1 MSLELYLSFVL
12 ATMVVLTIPGPT
24 VILVVSYALVH
35 GWRSALA
42 SVAGVGLGD
51 LTSVTLSL
59 IGLGAVLAVSATL
72 FTVLKWIGAAYLV
85 WLGIK
90 LWRSRPEISAASDA
104 AGTMDPGAA
113 AARRAQRRTM
123 FTRAWVVTSLNP
135 KAIAFYVAFMPHFVA
150 PDAPVVPQLVL
161 LGATFVILG
170 MINALLYAVF
180 ASGVRRG
187 LRSEQ
192 ALTWVNRIG
201 GSCLIGAGLM
211 TAAIRRAD

>member
-35 GWRSALA
+35 GWRAALA

-72 FTVLKWIGAAYLV
+72 FTILKWIGAAYLI
-85 WLGIK
+85 WLGVK
-90 LWRSRPEISAASDA
+90 LWRSRPEAPQA
-104 AGTMDPGAA
+104 PGAQA
-113 AARRAQRRTM
+113 SKSSLAQRSQRKAM

-150 PDAPVVPQLVL
+150 PDAPLVPQLVL

-187 LRSEQ
+187 LRSER
-192 ALTWVNRIG
+192 ALAWVNRVG
-201 GSCLIGAGLM
+201 GSCLIGAGVM
-211 TAAIRRAD
+211 TAAIRRGD